1 MDSLKTLIANLSTD
15 GLKTYFSQINTK
27 RESSPPNNNYRAD
40 IDGLRALA
48 VMAVIFYHFGISG
61 FSGGFVGVDVFFV
74 ISGYLITK
82 GIVSHTQNK
91 PFSFLEFY
99 SRRAKRLF
107 PALLATILA
116 TYWISF
122 FLFSPQDFEKMSAST
137 LFSLMGASNIYFW
150 LNSNYFDNFAS
161 LKPLLHTWS
170 LSVEL
175 QFYAVWPLVL
185 VLLLRYTKELLL
197 PIVVLAATGA
207 LISILYLGRD
217 SAGAF
222 FLMPF
227 RIHEFLFGGIV
238 VFLERVRLNRG
249 LQNLIYCVG
258 LILVLYPILSY
269 DSKKTSFPGIAVL
282 VPALGSALMILGG
295 RNGFSAKLLSG
306 KIAGFIGEISYSL
319 YLVHWPIFVF
329 ASYILV
335 LEIPLHIRLSMIFG
349 VFLAAVIMYRC
360 IEKPFRHG
368 TVWRIDGKGFFF
380 GCLTIVITMITF
392 SGSSWANSGWPWR
405 MPKELA
411 EVNNINM
418 KDGPQYI
425 WGKQFELTKK
435 TSFDPSSKKEKV
447 LIVGD
452 SQSADLINILS
463 ESGYI
468 DSVDAIARTVYFE
481 CNVLHLSTEEE
492 DDYFTKINPVTTA
505 KPDIIPTCKEQMA
518 KAFDHDLISSADKI
532 FVSFLWGDYSLPY
545 NARAFEKIKEIS
557 DAKLFIFGKKDL
569 LKSSVDIVNS
579 LGRITGIESYASQFK
594 NDKSYTLNLEL
605 AKIPGTRFIDM
616 MKLVCPQIDRCL
628 VLTNN
633 NKPIYYD
640 QTHTTKEGA
649 EFFGK
654 HLLEMIRLPPDGK
667 S

>member
-1 MDSLKTLIANLSTD
+1 M
-15 GLKTYFSQINTK
+15 
-27 RESSPPNNNYRAD
+27 
-40 IDGLRALA
+40 
-48 VMAVIFYHFGISG
+48 
-61 FSGGFVGVDVFFV
+61 

-82 GIVSHTQNK
+82 GIVSHTHKK
-91 PFSFLEFY
+91 PFSFIEFY

-107 PALLATILA
+107 PALIATILL
-116 TYWISF
+116 TYWIAF
-122 FLFSPQDFEKMSAST
+122 FIFSPRDFEQISAST

-150 LNSNYFDNFAS
+150 LNSNYFDSFSS

-175 QFYAVWPLVL
+175 QFYAVWPLIL
-185 VLLLRYTKELLL
+185 VLLLRYTKELLI
-197 PIVVLAATGA
+197 PIVALAAMGA
-207 LISILYLGRD
+207 FISVLYLGHD

-238 VFLERVRLNRG
+238 VFLERARLNRG

-258 LILVLYPILSY
+258 LLLILYPIFSY
-269 DSKKTSFPGIAVL
+269 DSKKTLFPGIA
-282 VPALGSALMILGG
+282 ALAPVIGTALMILGG

-306 KIAGFIGEISYSL
+306 KLAGFIGEISYSL

-329 ASYILV
+329 ASYVFV
-335 LEIPLHIRLSMIFG
+335 LEIPTYIRLSMIFG
-349 VFLAAVIMYRC
+349 VFLAAIIMYRC

-380 GCLTIVITMITF
+380 GCSAIVITMMAF
-392 SGSSWANSGWPWR
+392 AASSWVNGGWPWR

-435 TSFDPSSKKEKV
+435 TSFEPSSKKEKV
-447 LIVGD
+447 LIIGD

-468 DSVDAIARTVYFE
+468 DSVDAIARTIYFE
-481 CNVLHLSTEEE
+481 CNVLHLSAEEE

-505 KPDIIPTCKEQMA
+505 KPDIIPTCKQQMT
-518 KAFDHDLISSADKI
+518 KAFDHDLIASADKI
-532 FVSFLWGDYSLPY
+532 FVSFLWGDHSLPY
-545 NARAFEKIKEIS
+545 NAKAIEKIKAITGAE
-557 DAKLFIFGKKDL
+557 LFIFGKKDL

-579 LGRITGIESYASQFK
+579 LGRITGIESYASQFR
-594 NDKSYTLNLEL
+594 NDKSYSLNLEL

-640 QTHTTKEGA
+640 QTHATKEGA

-654 HLLEMIRLPPDGK
+654 HLLEMIRLSDVK